1 MSPKDVSH
9 RARLHKGQE
18 EEEVVEEEEEE
29 EEGRYLSSFF
39 FCLCC
44 ALMTKISRMVAEGLR
59 ASGCPTRDGS
69 RRPPLTH
76 QQEDETFQGYQ

>member
-29 EEGRYLSSFF
+29 EEEEGRYLSSLFLSV
-39 FCLCC
+39 LC
-44 ALMTKISRMVAEGLR
+44 S
-59 ASGCPTRDGS
+59 D
-69 RRPPLTH
+69 
-76 QQEDETFQGYQ
+76 D